1 MNVLIGPDQRP
12 LLCDFGMA
20 VMSSIGEDC
29 GTASIETNNAWLVY
43 EFFDEDQEGEKKKI
57 ALTIKTDV
65 YAFGCVYYEV

>member
-20 VMSSIGEDC
+20 VMSSIGKDC
-29 GTASIETNNAWLVY
+29 GTASIETNNAWLAY